1 MRPLHEK
8 STAAIRAILIIS
20 SLAIGLGLGVLL
32 SRGIRLTGVL
42 GADIA
47 DLGVAYQEEYIVLVG
62 AAYSVDHDLE
72 KAEAQLAQLNAP
84 NIQLWVANLAERYIT
99 EGADTADI
107 LALVELAQAM
117 GVDSARMAAYRVEP
131 TPANEA
137 SPTGTLAPTRLPTDE
152 PTSTRVLPA
161 DTPVQPSDTPSPPT
175 DTPVQP
181 SDTPAPPT
189 ETPTAESTLIAS
201 AVPPTDAP
209 LPPPTSTPRPTNPP
223 QPTEPSSPVWT
234 WTARLVGPGQEG
246 QECSGYGTKMIRVTV
261 LDAAG
266 NQEPGVW
273 VHESFSG
280 LYQVSGHKQ
289 DDPYWGPGE
298 VEFSALDGGRVCIA
312 AGDGGGCVSDFT
324 RDLPCHDPPPIDD
337 LWAAG
342 YCECCEAGITKERCQ
357 ELLESGSCL
366 GAGWYYWR
374 VEFKR
379 SP

>member
-1 MRPLHEK
+1 MRPLQK
-8 STAAIRAILIIS
+8 RPTAAIRAILIIS
-20 SLAIGLGLGVLL
+20 SLAIGLGLGILL
-32 SRGIRLTGVL
+32 SRAFRQMGVL

-47 DLGVAYQEEYIVLVG
+47 DLGVVYQEEYIVLVG

-107 LALVELAQAM
+107 LVLVELAQAM

-131 TPANEA
+131 TPVGEA
-137 SPTGTLAPTRLPTDE
+137 IPTGTLAPTPLATDE
-152 PTSTRVLPA
+152 PRSTRVLPS
-161 DTPVQPSDTPSPPT
+161 DTPVQPSNTPVLPT
-175 DTPVQP
+175 DTPTAR
-181 SDTPAPPT
+181 S
-189 ETPTAESTLIAS
+189 TPTAS
-201 AVPPTDAP
+201 AVPPTDGP

-223 QPTEPSSPVWT
+223 QPTERSSPTWT

-266 NQEPGVW
+266 NQMPGVW

-342 YCECCEAGITKERCQ
+342 YCDCCEAGITKERCQ